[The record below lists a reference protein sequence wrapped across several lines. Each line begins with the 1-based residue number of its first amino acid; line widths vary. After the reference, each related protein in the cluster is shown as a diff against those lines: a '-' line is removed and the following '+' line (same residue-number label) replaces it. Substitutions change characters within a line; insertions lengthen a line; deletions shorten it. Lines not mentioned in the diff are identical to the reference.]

1 MSSDDL
7 NIRVEGLGK
16 RYEIYAQPADRLKQM
31 LMPRLGW
38 ALGRSRRDY
47 FKEFWALRNVSFS
60 VRRGETVGII
70 GRNGSGKS
78 TLLQM
83 VCGTLHPTE
92 GSVAVRGRIAALLEL
107 GAGFNPEFTGREN
120 VYLSGLLYGI
130 SESVLRS
137 RFQSIVDFADIGD
150 FIDQP
155 VKTYSSGMYV
165 RLAFAVAINV
175 TPDILVVDEALSVG
189 DEAFQRKCFA
199 RINRIRDEGA
209 TVLFVSHS
217 AGVVTQLCDR
227 AVLLDRGE
235 LLLEGS
241 PKFVVS
247 RYQKMLYVPAER
259 AEAVREA
266 IRAEREDPSEIVAP
280 AESAIDASDAQLVRE
295 ASADGARLA
304 KPAEDWFD
312 EGMTPKSTMR
322 YDSRGATIAEPHIES
337 LDGRTVN
344 VLRAG
349 QDYVYVYRVD
359 FDVAMRGVR
368 CGMLVKTLTGL
379 ELGGAASSP
388 ARQPIARIDAGGRVE
403 ARFRFR
409 CLLDGGTYFLNAGV
423 LAMVGEQETYVDRL
437 IDAAMFRV
445 LPQPERQATGFVD
458 FCVQPSARVLGTEL
472 AS

>member
-1 MSSDDL
+1 MSSESG
-7 NIRVEGLGK
+7 IRVAGLHK
-16 RYEIYAQPADRLKQM
+16 SFPIYERPVHRLLQM
-31 LMPRLGW
+31 LSPRGTKQRW
-38 ALGRSRRDY
+38 FRQFHALKGIDL
-47 FKEFWALRNVSFS
+47 E
-60 VRRGETVGII
+60 VRKGETLGIV

-78 TLLQM
+78 TLLQII
-83 VCGTLHPTE
+83 CGTLEPSAGT
-92 GSVAVRGRIAALLEL
+92 VQVQGRIAALLEL
-107 GAGFNPEFTGREN
+107 GAGFNPDFTGREN
-120 VYLSGLLYGI
+120 VFLYGT
-130 SESVLRS
+130 VLGLTRAEVQA
-137 RFQSIVDFADIGD
+137 RFDDIAAFADIGD

-266 IRAEREDPSEIVAP
+266 IRAEREDPLEVVASD
-280 AESAIDASDAQLVRE
+280 ESAIDASDAQLVRE

-322 YDSRGATIAEPHIES
+322 YDSRGATIADPHIES

-359 FDVAMRGVR
+359 FEVAMRGVR

-388 ARQPIARIDAGGRVE
+388 ARQPIARVDAGGRVE